1 MRREQNKYHITM
13 TRQEYLEKMQSYR
26 EQLQANAIQ
35 SRKDLDDLNDQYRQ
49 DLTNLNQEKMNK
61 ARLIRDQH
69 TDAQNDI
76 ERKMHELKVQWA
88 QEHPYAET
96 RIVE

>member
-1 MRREQNKYHITM
+1 M
-13 TRQEYLEKMQSYR
+13 TRQEYLKKMQSYR

-49 DLTNLNQEKMNK
+49 DLTNLNQEKRNK

-88 QEHPYAET
+88 IEHPAEEV
-96 RIVE
+96 IVVNNG